1 VAGPNGWAKSPGFPF
16 RRKAGMTGMTGRW
29 SMHRWLVCILD
40 MKYDEPVDEKMLT
53 LLCKQRRI
61 ISWDFEASQ
70 PRFYPA
76 A

>member
-1 VAGPNGWAKSPGFPF
+1 MT
-16 RRKAGMTGMTGRW
+16 GMTGMTGRW
-29 SMHRWLVCILD
+29 PMHRWLVCILD

>member
-1 VAGPNGWAKSPGFPF
+1 VAGPNGWAKSLGFPF
-16 RRKAGMTGMTGRW
+16 RRKAGMTGRW

-40 MKYDEPVDEKMLT
+40 IKYDEPVDEKMLT

>member
-1 VAGPNGWAKSPGFPF
+1 
-16 RRKAGMTGMTGRW
+16 MTGMTGRW

-40 MKYDEPVDEKMLT
+40 IKYDEPVDEKMLT

-76 A
+76 TKLSSSEWVRRTPG

>member
-1 VAGPNGWAKSPGFPF
+1 
-16 RRKAGMTGMTGRW
+16 MTGMTGRW
-29 SMHRWLVCILD
+29 PMHRWLVCILD

>member
-1 VAGPNGWAKSPGFPF
+1 
-16 RRKAGMTGMTGRW
+16 MTGRW
-29 SMHRWLVCILD
+29 SMNRWLVCILD
-40 MKYDEPVDEKMLT
+40 SKYDEPVDERMLT

-61 ISWDFEASQ
+61 ISWTIGASQ

>member
-1 VAGPNGWAKSPGFPF
+1 
-16 RRKAGMTGMTGRW
+16 MTGMTGRW

-40 MKYDEPVDEKMLT
+40 IKYDEPVDEKMLT
-53 LLCKQRRI
+53 VLCKQRRI